1 VLRNLVGSLDSLD
14 GADRDRAE
22 RVLARPSD
30 EAGGDLGV
38 KYSVASIAHCSANF
52 CVHWVPTTGDAPPAA
67 DSDTDGVPDQVELT
81 TSVLEHAWSVVVDQ
95 SGYRAPLADLA
106 SPDHGPDGR
115 LDVYLA
121 NIGPDGY
128 YGFCTSDDPGSS
140 SARQVSAYCVLD
152 NDFSVLE
159 YGAPP
164 LESLQVTAAHEFF
177 HAVQFA
183 YDYWDEIWFMEGTA
197 AWAEELVHDEVDDN
211 HRYLPTSQLAKP
223 WLPLDRTRDNARYG
237 SWVFW
242 QFLTEAFG
250 SDGSPDPTV
259 VREVLESAE
268 GRTQGLDA
276 LATTTR
282 SRGVPFA
289 AVFGYFG
296 VVNLVPEAFYEEG
309 GSFGVSA
316 PVTRSLTLTA
326 ARPAKAVKDVEL
338 DHLTHDYYGF
348 RPGESLTGRRRLKVV
363 VDLPD
368 RSRGSVASLLVLRRD
383 GSLATKPVPL
393 DASGNGSAKV
403 AFSRSSVRAVYVV
416 LTNAGSRDN
425 QPGTVRGRAL

>member
-1 VLRNLVGSLDSLD
+1 M
-14 GADRDRAE
+14 
-22 RVLARPSD
+22 
-30 EAGGDLGV
+30 
-38 KYSVASIAHCSANF
+38 
-52 CVHWVPTTGDAPPAA
+52 
-67 DSDTDGVPDQVELT
+67 
-81 TSVLEHAWSVVVDQ
+81 
-95 SGYRAPLADLA
+95 
-106 SPDHGPDGR
+106 
-115 LDVYLA
+115 YLA
-121 NIGPDGY
+121 NIGFDGY

-140 SARQVSAYCVLD
+140 SDRQVSAYCVLD
-152 NDFSVLE
+152 NEFSMLE

-211 HRYLPTSQLAKP
+211 YRYLPTSQLAKP

-250 SDGSPDPTV
+250 SAGSPDPTV
-259 VREVLESAE
+259 VREVWERAE
-268 GRTQGLDA
+268 GRTPALDA

-282 SRGVPFA
+282 ARGVPFT

-309 GSFGVSA
+309 GSSGVSA

-326 ARPAKAVKDVEL
+326 ARPPRRSG
-338 DHLTHDYYGF
+338 TSSSTTS
-348 RPGESLTGRRRLKVV
+348 PTTTTG
-363 VDLPD
+363 
-368 RSRGSVASLLVLRRD
+368 
-383 GSLATKPVPL
+383 
-393 DASGNGSAKV
+393 SGPA
-403 AFSRSSVRAVYVV
+403 SRSPVG
-416 LTNAGSRDN
+416 AGSRWSWTC
-425 QPGTVRGRAL
+425 PTGPAGRWRACWCCAVTGAWPPSRCRSTRPATAPPRSRSAAAACGRCTSS